1 MTDFQNPQQEPG
13 TERRLLLAF
22 ALTFLIVVGSQFLMK
37 KYGPPVPAAAPVTQ
51 SASQSSTQTP
61 VPQNGSSQAG
71 GVQSAA
77 GSGTAGSSAPVI
89 TKQVITKQASAESE
103 TVVENDLYKIRFSN
117 RGGLVKSWVLKKYD
131 DEKGQPLELVNSSA
145 SEKYGFP
152 LSLFTYD
159 GNLQSR
165 LNQALYVAS
174 GSGSLQAPA
183 DITFEFA
190 DQDLTVRKAFHF
202 DHSYLVKVE
211 TSVRYKG
218 ADVQAYSAWPAG
230 FGDETGV
237 AIYGS
242 GQLEYQSDDK
252 IERVAAKKIIGGN
265 TINGPLAWVGP
276 TDRYFAAIFLP
287 DDPQNSVLVTLR
299 NPLEIPKDPSRP
311 KATETVKVD
320 VLGAAVGDRRGPTT
334 QHLYVGPKSLEV
346 LEKVPVPTLHG
357 VTPDLTGLVNFGFF
371 GIIAKPLFLW
381 LKWTYFHVVANWG
394 WAIALQTLIINL
406 VLLPLRITQM
416 KSALKMQKI
425 QPQAKAI
432 QEKYKKY
439 SLRDPRKAEM
449 NTEIAA
455 LYKREGVNPAGG
467 CLPLLIQM
475 PFLFAYYSMLGAAL
489 DLRHAPWLWI
499 RDLSSPDPMYLLPA
513 CVVVTM
519 FLVQRMTPQGA
530 IDPQQQ
536 KMMNIFMPVMLGY
549 VSLNLAAGLC
559 LYWSIGNMISIVQQT
574 VMNRTSLGQEMRAMA
589 EKRARKALKK

>member
-1 MTDFQNPQQEPG
+1 MSDFQNPQQEPG
-13 TERRLLLAF
+13 TERRLLFAF
-22 ALTFLIVVGSQFLMK
+22 ALTFLIIVSSQFLMK
-37 KYGPPVPAAAPVTQ
+37 KYGPKVPDAAPVSQ
-51 SASQSSTQTP
+51 SAAQAPVSQSATP
-61 VPQNGSSQAG
+61 QAG
-71 GVQSAA
+71 GSQAATPVTGAATTSAV
-77 GSGTAGSSAPVI
+77 S
-89 TKQVITKQASAESE
+89 TKQASTESE

-117 RGGLVKSWVLKKYD
+117 RGGLVKSWVLKKFD
-131 DEKGQPLELVNSSA
+131 DDKGQPQELVNSTA
-145 SEKYGFP
+145 STKYGFP

-165 LNQALYVAS
+165 LNQALYVTSVS
-174 GSGSLQAPA
+174 GTLQAPA

-190 DQDLTVRKAFHF
+190 DQDLVVRKAFHF

-218 ADVQAYSAWPAG
+218 VDTQAYPAWPSG
-230 FGDETGV
+230 FGDENNVT
-237 AIYGS
+237 AYGAS
-242 GQLEYQSDDK
+242 QIEYHTDEK
-252 IERVAAKKIIGGN
+252 IERLAAKKVTGAN
-265 TINGPLAWVGP
+265 TINGPFAWVGP

-287 DDPQNSVLVTLR
+287 DDPQNSALVTLHS
-299 NPLEIPKDPSRP
+299 PLDIPKDADNP
-311 KATETVKVD
+311 KANETVKVG
-320 VLGAAVGDRRGPTT
+320 VLGAAVGDRRGPTS
-334 QHLYVGPKSLEV
+334 QHLYVGPKSLEI
-346 LEKVPVPTLHG
+346 LEKIPVPALHG

-371 GIIAKPLFLW
+371 EIIAKPLFQW
-381 LKWTYFHVVANWG
+381 LKWTYHHVVANWG

-489 DLRHAPWLWI
+489 DLRHAPWLWV
-499 RDLSSPDPMYLLPA
+499 RDLSSPDPLHLLPV
-513 CVVVTM
+513 CILISM

-536 KMMNIFMPVMLGY
+536 KMMNIFMPIMLAF
-549 VSLNLAAGLC
+549 VSWNLAAGLC
-559 LYWSIGNMISIVQQT
+559 LYWSIGNVISIVQQT
-574 VMNRTSLGQEMRAMA
+574 VMNKTSLGQEMRAMA
-589 EKRARKALKK
+589 DKRARKAQK

>member
-1 MTDFQNPQQEPG
+1 MSDFQNPQQEPG

-22 ALTFLIVVGSQFLMK
+22 AITFLIIVVSQFLMK
-37 KYGPPVPAAAPVTQ
+37 KYGPKVPDAAPVSQTAGQAPVSQ
-51 SASQSSTQTP
+51 SATP
-61 VPQNGSSQAG
+61 QAG
-71 GVQSAA
+71 GSQAATPVTGAATTSAV
-77 GSGTAGSSAPVI
+77 S
-89 TKQVITKQASAESE
+89 TKQASTESE

-117 RGGLVKSWVLKKYD
+117 RGGLVKSWVLKKFD
-131 DEKGQPLELVNSSA
+131 DDKGQPQELVNFTASA
-145 SEKYGFP
+145 KYGFP

-165 LNQALYVAS
+165 LNQALYVTSVS
-174 GSGSLQAPA
+174 GTLQAPA

-190 DQDLTVRKAFHF
+190 DQDLVVRKAFHF

-218 ADVQAYSAWPAG
+218 VDTQAYPAWPSG
-230 FGDETGV
+230 FGDENNLT
-237 AIYGS
+237 AYGAS
-242 GQLEYQSDDK
+242 QIEYHTDEK
-252 IERVAAKKIIGGN
+252 IERLAAKKVTGAN
-265 TINGPLAWVGP
+265 TINGPFAWVGP

-287 DDPQNSVLVTLR
+287 DDPQNSALVTLHS
-299 NPLEIPKDPSRP
+299 PLDIPKDADNPR
-311 KATETVKVD
+311 ANETVKVG
-320 VLGAAVGDRRGPTT
+320 VLGAAVGDRRGPTS
-334 QHLYVGPKSLEV
+334 QHLYVGPKSLEI
-346 LEKVPVPTLHG
+346 LEKIPVPALHG

-371 GIIAKPLFLW
+371 EIIAKPLFQW
-381 LKWTYFHVVANWG
+381 LKWTYHHVVANWG

-489 DLRHAPWLWI
+489 DLRHAPWLWV
-499 RDLSSPDPMYLLPA
+499 RDLSSPDPLHLLPV
-513 CVVVTM
+513 CILISM

-536 KMMNIFMPVMLGY
+536 KMMNIFMPIMLAF
-549 VSLNLAAGLC
+549 VSWNLAAGLC
-559 LYWSIGNMISIVQQT
+559 LYWSIGNVISIVQQT
-574 VMNRTSLGQEMRAMA
+574 VMNKTSLGQEMRAMA
-589 EKRARKALKK
+589 DKRARKAQK

>member
-51 SASQSSTQTP
+51 SAPQSSAQTP
-61 VPQNGSSQAG
+61 APQNGLSQAG
-71 GVQSAA
+71 GAQSAA
-77 GSGTAGSSAPVI
+77 GSGTAGSSTP
-89 TKQVITKQASAESE
+89 VITKQASAESE

-159 GNLQSR
+159 ENLQSR

-183 DITFEFA
+183 DIVFEFA

-218 ADVQAYSAWPAG
+218 ADMQAYSAWPAG

-265 TINGPLAWVGP
+265 TIGSPLAWVGP

-549 VSLNLAAGLC
+549 VSLNLASGLC

>member
-1 MTDFQNPQQEPG
+1 MLF
-13 TERRLLLAF
+13 R
-22 ALTFLIVVGSQFLMK
+22 S
-37 KYGPPVPAAAPVTQ
+37 
-51 SASQSSTQTP
+51 
-61 VPQNGSSQAG
+61 
-71 GVQSAA
+71 
-77 GSGTAGSSAPVI
+77 
-89 TKQVITKQASAESE
+89 
-103 TVVENDLYKIRFSN
+103 
-117 RGGLVKSWVLKKYD
+117 
-131 DEKGQPLELVNSSA
+131 LVNAAA

-165 LNQALYVAS
+165 LNQALYVTS
-174 GSGSLQAPA
+174 GAGTLQAPA

-190 DQDLTVRKAFHF
+190 DQDLVVRKAFHF

-218 ADVQAYSAWPAG
+218 VDTQAYSAWPSG

-237 AIYGS
+237 AIYGL
-242 GQLEYQSDDK
+242 GQLEYQNDEK
-252 IERVAAKKIIGGN
+252 VERVAAKKIVGGD
-265 TINGPLAWVGP
+265 TINGPLVWVGP

-287 DDPQNSVLVTLR
+287 DDPQHSALVTLR
-299 NPLEIPKDPSRP
+299 NPLDILKDPSHP
-311 KATETVKVD
+311 KSTETVKVD

-381 LKWTYFHVVANWG
+381 LKWTYYHIVANWG

-499 RDLSSPDPMYLLPA
+499 RDLSSPDPMYLLPV

-536 KMMNIFMPVMLGY
+536 KMMNIFMPIMLGY

-574 VMNRTSLGQEMRAMA
+574 VMNKTSLGQEMRAMA
-589 EKRARKALKK
+589 DKRARKAQK